1 MPIGQPLPH
10 RILRIFSASTIL
22 IIFAL
27 LAAPPATAADT
38 PSASTQTAGTGM
50 IEGRVFNPGTGEYLE
65 FVRITIAGTSLETFT
80 NSSGEFRLTNV
91 PGGEKRLTAFRTGVP
106 ALSLTVTVVAD
117 QVARQNIELA
127 YARDGAVRD
136 GVVKMEQF
144 KVATSKQM
152 DGAAIAINTQRFAP
166 NTMNVVAAN
175 EFGPVAD
182 GGVGEVLKSVSG
194 ISIARGGFGDAYQVS
209 LNGAPPRN
217 VPITVGGISLA
228 NSASGLSRFTG
239 MQQSSINNF
248 SRIEVVYTPTPET
261 TAAALA
267 GTVNMVPLSA
277 FERSKPVVNFNV
289 SLVMRD
295 NDRSFRRTPGPL
307 NEPARKVH
315 PGSDFSAIVPVND
328 KFGFTFSGSASAL
341 YTAADFSQNTWAGA
355 STATNGTTLPDTT
368 PDKPYLTAYQFRD
381 RPVFSKRIT
390 LGGTLDFKLSPRDRL
405 SFSAL
410 YGFSDA
416 QAYQR
421 MVNFTITGVAPGNFS
436 TRSTLSNSGAGNLQ
450 LINNYTKLGGPVIT
464 PALSYRHDG
473 PVWKAEAS
481 AGLSRSGRFNQNIDQ
496 GVFSAANAQRTNVTI
511 AFNDINYLRPGRITT
526 TDGTT
531 GAPIDPFNINTY
543 GLTTATGVLLKAQTY
558 KRTVFGN
565 LRRDFFALVP
575 VTIKAGF
582 DLRDER
588 FDTRT
593 FNPTY
598 TFVGADGRAATA
610 DDNASVVFDPSFS
623 QRTPPFGFPR
633 MDVMSNQK
641 IYGISRATPAYF
653 TTNDATTHT
662 ATVNNSK
669 YAQELVSAGYLR
681 GDVSFLDRRLKL
693 VGGFRLE
700 QTNAKGE
707 GPLIDATRNFQ
718 RDTAGKF
725 VLGSNGRP
733 LPITADAVAAARL
746 TNIDR
751 GLTAEKEYLR
761 WFPSLNATYNIR
773 DNLIARAGYYWS
785 IGRPDYN
792 QYAGGLTLPDLSQPA
807 SPTNRTAVNNIG
819 VKAWTAKTLKLTLEY
834 YFERVGLISVS
845 AYQRNI
851 KDFFG
856 STVFTPSAD
865 FLSLYSLD
873 AATYGGYDVATQY
886 NLTTPV
892 KMSGVDL
899 NYKQALTFL
908 PDWARGV
915 QVFTNIGATTLTGDD
930 SGSFAGY
937 IPRTYNWGVSLTRPR
952 YNVRANWNYSGRA
965 RQTIVAAGR
974 SIEPGT
980 YTWGAKRLILDISGE
995 FLVYKKWSAFMNLS
1009 NFTDEPVD
1017 LEIAGPSTPDQA
1029 QFRSRTSYGAQWTF
1043 GLKTTF

>member
-1 MPIGQPLPH
+1 MKYSSCP
-10 RILRIFSASTIL
+10 TIL
-22 IIFAL
+22 GALLRHAPRLVRWICFSSGFL
-27 LAAPPATAADT
+27 LAATVLAAPAA
-38 PSASTQTAGTGM
+38 TGV

-65 FVRITIAGTSLETFT
+65 FVRITVEGTALETFT
-80 NSSGEFRLTNV
+80 DSAGEFRLGSV
-91 PGGEKRLTAFRTGVP
+91 PAGAVKVTAFRTGVP
-106 ALSLTVTVVAD
+106 AQTHTVTVTDGQTV
-117 QVARQNIELA
+117 RQNFELS
-127 YARDGAVRD
+127 YAGPANAARPGERAIKLDAF
-136 GVVKMEQF
+136 VVE
-144 KVATSKQM
+144 TSKQM
-152 DGAAIAINTQRFAP
+152 DGAAIAINTQRFAA

-228 NSASGLSRFTG
+228 NSASGLNRFTG

-261 TAAALA
+261 SAAALA

-277 FERSKPVVNFNV
+277 FERSRPLVNLNV
-289 SLVMRD
+289 SLMMRD

-307 NEPARKVH
+307 HEPARKVH

-328 KFGFTFSGSASAL
+328 RFGFTLSGSASAL
-341 YTAADFSQNTWAGA
+341 YTAADFSQNNWAGA
-355 STATNGTTLPDTT
+355 SAATNGTTLPDTT
-368 PDKPYLTAYQFRD
+368 PDKPYLTVYQFRD

-390 LGGTLDFKLSPRDRL
+390 LGSTADYKLSSYDRV
-405 SFSAL
+405 SFSIL
-410 YGFSDA
+410 YGYSDA

-421 MVNFTITGVAPGNFS
+421 QVNFTITGVAPGNFT
-436 TRSTLSNSGAGNLQ
+436 TRSTRGNPGAGSLQ
-450 LINNYTKLGGPVIT
+450 LVNNYTKLGGPVIT
-464 PALSYRHDG
+464 PALTYRHDG

-481 AGLSRSGRFNQNIDQ
+481 AGLSRSGRFNQNMDR
-496 GVFSAANAQRTNVTI
+496 GAFSAVNAQRTNVTI
-511 AFNDINYLRPGRITT
+511 AFDDINYLRPGRITT

-531 GAPIDPFNINTY
+531 GAPIDPFNIGSY
-543 GLTTATGVLLKAQTY
+543 GLTTSTGVLLKAETY
-558 KRTVFGN
+558 KRTAFAN
-565 LRRDFFALVP
+565 LRRDFFQRVP

-582 DLRDER
+582 DVRDER
-588 FDTRT
+588 FTTRT
-593 FNPTY
+593 LNPTY
-598 TFVGADGRAATA
+598 TYVGADGRAATA
-610 DDNASVVFDPSFS
+610 DDNASVILDPSFS

-641 IYGISRATPAYF
+641 LLAIQRATPAYF
-653 TTNDATTHT
+653 TTNEATTHT

-669 YAQELVSAGYLR
+669 YAEELVSAGYVR
-681 GDVSFLDRRLKL
+681 GDVQFFDRRLKL
-693 VGGFRLE
+693 VGGFRVE

-718 RDTAGKF
+718 RDSAGRF
-725 VLGSNGRP
+725 VLGANGRP
-733 LPITADAVAAARL
+733 LPITTDPVAAVRL
-746 TNIDR
+746 TNVDR
-751 GLTAEKEYLR
+751 GLKAEKEYVR
-761 WFPSLNATYNIR
+761 WFPSLNATYNVR

-792 QYAGGLTLPDLSQPA
+792 QYAGGLTLPDQSQPP
-807 SPTNRTAVNNIG
+807 SPTNRISVNNIG
-819 VKAWTAKTLKLTLEY
+819 VKAWTAKTLKVSLEY

-845 AYQRNI
+845 AYQRDIEN
-851 KDFFG
+851 FFG
-856 STVFTPSAD
+856 STVFAPSPE
-865 FLSLYSLD
+865 FLQLYNLD
-873 AATYGGYDVATQY
+873 AATYGGYDVATQF

-892 KMSGVDL
+892 KQSGVDL

-908 PDWARGV
+908 PHWARGV
-915 QVFTNIGATTLTGDD
+915 QVFANLGATTLTGDN

-965 RQTIVAAGR
+965 RQSIVAAGR

-980 YTWGAKRLILDISGE
+980 YTWGSKRLILDLSGE
-995 FLVYKKWSAFMNLS
+995 LRFYKTWAAFMNLS
-1009 NFTDEPVD
+1009 NFTDEPID
-1017 LEIAGPSTPDQA
+1017 IEIAGPSTPDHA
-1029 QFRSRTSYGAQWTF
+1029 QFRSRTNYGAQWTF

>member
-1 MPIGQPLPH
+1 MIKSTLRLP
-10 RILRIFSASTIL
+10 RSAFLFSVSALWCFLLILTVRL
-22 IIFAL
+22 D
-27 LAAPPATAADT
+27 AAEGGRSDT
-38 PSASTQTAGTGM
+38 GT
-50 IEGRVFNPGTGEYLE
+50 IEGRVFNPGTGEFLE
-65 FVRITIAGTSLETFT
+65 FVRLTVEGTSLETFT
-80 NSSGEFRLTNV
+80 DSSGEFRLVNV
-91 PGGEKRLTAFRTGVP
+91 PVGAAKVTAFRTGVP
-106 ALSLTVTVVAD
+106 PFALNVTVVAG
-117 QVARQNIELA
+117 QAVRQNFDLA
-127 YARDGAVRD
+127 YSQPAQGAGSAVKLD
-136 GVVKMEQF
+136 KFVVE
-144 KVATSKQM
+144 TSKQM

-182 GGVGEVLKSVSG
+182 GGVGEVLKSISG

-228 NSASGLSRFTG
+228 NSASGLNRFTG

-261 TAAALA
+261 SAAALA
-267 GTVNMVPLSA
+267 GSVNMVPLSA
-277 FERSKPVVNFNV
+277 FERSKPAVNFNV
-289 SLVMRD
+289 SLMMRD

-307 NEPARKVH
+307 HEPARKVH

-328 KFGFTFSGSASAL
+328 RFGFTISGSASAL
-341 YTAADFSQNTWAGA
+341 YTSADFSQNTWAGA
-355 STATNGTTLPDTT
+355 GAATNGTTLPDTT
-368 PDKPYLTAYQFRD
+368 PEKPYLTVYQFRD

-421 MVNFTITGVAPGNFS
+421 QVNFTITGVAPGNFTPRA
-436 TRSTLSNSGAGNLQ
+436 TRGNPGAGNLQ
-450 LINNYTKLGGPVIT
+450 LVNNYTKLGGPVIT
-464 PALSYRHDG
+464 PALTYRHDG
-473 PVWKAEAS
+473 PVWKTEAS
-481 AGLSRSGRFNQNIDQ
+481 TGLSRSGRFNQNLDQ
-496 GVFSAANAQRTNVTI
+496 GAFSAANAQRTNVTI
-511 AFNDINYLRPGRITT
+511 AFDDINYLRPSRITT

-531 GAPIDPFNINTY
+531 GAPIDPFNLNSY
-543 GLTTATGVLLKAQTY
+543 GLTTATGVLLKAETT
-558 KRTVFGN
+558 KRTAFAN
-565 LRRDFFALVP
+565 TRRDFFEQVP
-575 VTIKAGF
+575 VTIKVGF

-610 DDNASVVFDPSFS
+610 DDNASVVLDPSFS

-641 IYGISRATPAYF
+641 LFSIHRATPAYF

-662 ATVNNSK
+662 ATINNSK
-669 YAQELVSAGYLR
+669 YAQELVSAGYIR
-681 GDVSFLDRRLKL
+681 GDVQFFDRRLKI
-693 VGGFRLE
+693 VGGFRVE
-700 QTNAKGE
+700 QTNATGE

-718 RDTAGKF
+718 RDASGRF
-725 VLGSNGRP
+725 VLGANGRP

-751 GLTAEKEYLR
+751 GLKAEKAYLR
-761 WFPSLNATYNIR
+761 WFPSLNATYNLR
-773 DNLIARAGYYWS
+773 ENLIARAGYYWS

-819 VKAWTAKTLKLTLEY
+819 VKAWTAKTLKFTLEY
-834 YFERVGLISVS
+834 YFERVGVISVS

-873 AATYGGYDVATQY
+873 ATTYGGYDVSTQS

-908 PDWARGV
+908 PNWARGV
-915 QVFTNIGATTLTGDD
+915 QVFANIGATTLIGDD

-952 YNVRANWNYSGRA
+952 YNIRANWNYSGRA
-965 RQTIVAAGR
+965 RQSIVAAGR

-980 YTWGAKRLILDISGE
+980 YTWGSKRLIVDLSGE
-995 FLVYKKWSAFMNLS
+995 CLVYKRWSVFMNLS
-1009 NFTDEPVD
+1009 NFTDEPID
-1017 LEIAGPSTPDQA
+1017 IEIAGPRTPETA
-1029 QFRSRTSYGAQWTF
+1029 QFRSRTQYGAQWTF

>member
-1 MPIGQPLPH
+1 MSTRCFRAPSARLP
-10 RILRIFSASTIL
+10 
-22 IIFAL
+22 AL
-27 LAAPPATAADT
+27 LACVFFTLELTPPGGWAAET
-38 PSASTQTAGTGM
+38 PGNRPVAAAGM

-65 FVRITIAGTSLETFT
+65 FVRLTVEGTSLETFT
-80 NSSGEFRLTNV
+80 DSAGEFRIANV
-91 PGGEKRLTAFRTGVP
+91 PAGRATVKAFRTGVAP
-106 ALSLTVTVVAD
+106 QSQTVTVAAG
-117 QVARQNIELA
+117 QVVRQNFELS
-127 YARDGAVRD
+127 YLGARPDAQAAVKLD
-136 GVVKMEQF
+136 KFVVE
-144 KVATSKQM
+144 TSKQM

-194 ISIARGGFGDAYQVS
+194 VSIARGGFGDAYQVS
-209 LNGAPPRN
+209 LHGAPPRN

-228 NSASGLSRFTG
+228 NSASGLNRFTG

-248 SRIEVVYTPTPET
+248 SRLEVVYTPTPET
-261 TAAALA
+261 SGAALA

-277 FERSKPVVNFNV
+277 FERSKPVVNVNV
-289 SLVMRD
+289 SMMMRD

-307 NEPARKVH
+307 HEPARKVH

-328 KFGFTFSGSASAL
+328 RFGFTLSGSASAL

-355 STATNGTTLPDTT
+355 GAPTNGNTLPDTT
-368 PDKPYLTAYQFRD
+368 PDKPYLTVYQFRD

-390 LGGTLDFKLSPRDRL
+390 LGGTLDFRLSPRDRL

-410 YGFSDA
+410 YGYSDA

-421 MVNFTITGVAPGNFS
+421 QVNFTITGVAPGNFT
-436 TRSTLSNSGAGNLQ
+436 TRSTIGNRGAGNLQ
-450 LINNYTKLGGPVIT
+450 LVNNYTKLGGPVIT
-464 PALSYRHDG
+464 PALTYRHDG

-481 AGLSRSGRFNQNIDQ
+481 AGLSRSGRFNQNIDR
-496 GVFSAANAQRTNVTI
+496 GAFSAANAQRTNVTI
-511 AFNDINYLRPGRITT
+511 AFDDIFYLRPGRITT

-531 GAPIDPFNINTY
+531 GAPIDPFNISTY

-558 KRTVFGN
+558 KRTAFAN
-565 LRRDFFALVP
+565 LRRDFFENVP
-575 VTIKAGF
+575 LTIKAGF

-598 TFVGADGRAATA
+598 TFVGADARAATA
-610 DDNASVVFDPSFS
+610 DDNASVVLDPSFS

-641 IYGISRATPAYF
+641 LFALYRTTPAYF
-653 TTNDATTHT
+653 TTNEATTHT

-669 YAQELVSAGYLR
+669 YAQELVSAGYVR
-681 GDVSFLDRRLKL
+681 GDVQLMNRRLKL
-693 VGGFRLE
+693 VGGFRVE

-718 RDTAGKF
+718 RDASGRF
-725 VLGSNGRP
+725 VLGANNRP
-733 LPITADAVAAARL
+733 LPITTDPVAAVRL
-746 TNIDR
+746 TNLDR
-751 GLTAEKEYLR
+751 GLKAEKEYLR

-785 IGRPDYN
+785 VGRPDYN

-807 SPTNRTAVNNIG
+807 SPTNRISVNNIG
-819 VKAWTAKTLKLTLEY
+819 VKAWTAKSLKFSLEY
-834 YFERVGLISVS
+834 YFERVGLVSVS
-845 AYQRNI
+845 AYRRDI
-851 KDFFG
+851 KNFFG
-856 STVFTPSAD
+856 STVFTPGAD
-865 FLSLYSLD
+865 FLALYSLD
-873 AATYGGYDVATQY
+873 PATYGAYDVATQY

-892 KMSGVDL
+892 KMSGVDV

-908 PDWARGV
+908 PNWARGV
-915 QVFTNIGATTLTGDD
+915 QVFANLGAQTLTGDD

-937 IPRTYNWGVSLTRPR
+937 IPRTYNWGVSLNRPR
-952 YNVRANWNYSGRA
+952 YNLRANWNYSGRA
-965 RQTIVAAGR
+965 RQSIVAAGR
-974 SIEPGT
+974 SIAPGT
-980 YTWGAKRLILDISGE
+980 YTWGSKRMIVDLSGE
-995 FLVYKKWSAFMNLS
+995 LRFYKTWAAFMNLS
-1009 NFTDEPVD
+1009 NFNDEPID
-1017 LEIAGPSTPDQA
+1017 IEIAGPSTPDHA
-1029 QFRSRTSYGAQWTF
+1029 QFRSRTNYGAQWTF
-1043 GLKTTF
+1043 GLKTSF

>member
-1 MPIGQPLPH
+1 MSTDYPLLPPNI
-10 RILRIFSASTIL
+10 RFCFASAVLMFSS
-22 IIFAL
+22 L
-27 LAAPPATAADT
+27 LVATPAAAAEPPATAR
-38 PSASTQTAGTGM
+38 SNAGAGL

-65 FVRITIAGTSLETFT
+65 FVRITVEGTALETFT
-80 NSSGEFRLTNV
+80 DSSGEFRLSNV
-91 PGGEKRLTAFRTGVP
+91 PVGTAKVTAFRTGVAP
-106 ALSLTVTVVAD
+106 SSRAVAVLSGQTT
-117 QVARQNIELA
+117 RQNFELTYDRPA
-127 YARDGAVRD
+127 AATDGT
-136 GVVKMEQF
+136 VKLDKF
-144 KVATSKQM
+144 VVATSKQM

-166 NTMNVVAAN
+166 NTMNAVAAN

-228 NSASGLSRFTG
+228 NSASGLNRFTG

-261 TAAALA
+261 SGAALA

-289 SLVMRD
+289 SLMMRD

-307 NEPARKVH
+307 HEPARKVQ

-355 STATNGTTLPDTT
+355 SAATNGTTLPDTT
-368 PDKPYLTAYQFRD
+368 PDKPYLTVYQFRD

-390 LGGTLDFKLSPRDRL
+390 LGSTADYKLSSYDRV
-405 SFSAL
+405 SFSIL

-421 MVNFTITGVAPGNFS
+421 QVNFTITGVAPGNFTTHS
-436 TRSTLSNSGAGNLQ
+436 TRGNPGAGNLQ
-450 LINNYTKLGGPVIT
+450 LVNNYTKLGGPVIT
-464 PALSYRHDG
+464 PALTYRHDG

-496 GVFSAANAQRTNVTI
+496 GAFSAVNAQRTNVTI
-511 AFNDINYLRPGRITT
+511 AFDDISYLRPGRITT

-531 GAPIDPFNINTY
+531 GAPIDPFNLNTY
-543 GLTTATGVLLKAQTY
+543 GLTTSTGVLLKAETY
-558 KRTVFGN
+558 KRTVFAN
-565 LRRDFFALVP
+565 VRRDFFERVP
-575 VTIKAGF
+575 VTVKAGF
-582 DLRDER
+582 DVRDER

-598 TFVGADGRAATA
+598 TYVGPDGRAATT
-610 DDNASVVFDPSFS
+610 DDNASIIFDPSFS

-641 IYGISRATPAYF
+641 LFAIYRATPAYF

-669 YAQELVSAGYLR
+669 YAQELVTAGYVR
-681 GDVSFLDRRLKL
+681 GDVQFFDRRLKL
-693 VGGFRLE
+693 VGGFRVE
-700 QTNAKGE
+700 QTNAEGA

-718 RDTAGKF
+718 RDSAGKF
-725 VLGSNGRP
+725 VLGANGRP
-733 LPITADAVAAARL
+733 LPLTADPVAAARL
-746 TNIDR
+746 TNVDR
-751 GLTAEKEYLR
+751 GLQAEKEYLR

-773 DNLIARAGYYWS
+773 DNLIARVGYYWS

-807 SPTNRTAVNNIG
+807 SPTNRTSVNNIG
-819 VKAWTAKTLKLTLEY
+819 VKAWTAKTLKVSLEY

-856 STVFTPSAD
+856 STVFSPSPA
-865 FLSLYSLD
+865 FLQLYSLD

-915 QVFTNIGATTLTGDD
+915 QVFANLGATTLTGDD

-937 IPRTYNWGVSLTRPR
+937 IPRTYNGGVSLTRPR
-952 YNVRANWNYSGRA
+952 YNIRANWNYSGRA
-965 RQTIVAAGR
+965 RQSIVATGR
-974 SIEPGT
+974 GIEPGT
-980 YTWGAKRLILDISGE
+980 YTWGSKRLILDLSGE
-995 FLVYKKWSAFMNLS
+995 LRFYKNWAAFINLS
-1009 NFTDEPVD
+1009 NFNDEPID
-1017 LEIAGPSTPDQA
+1017 LEIAGPSTPDHA
-1029 QFRSRTSYGAQWTF
+1029 QFRSRTNYGAQWTF